1 MIQNKSN
8 SGNDIL
14 WEDKCLPRS
23 TRFDDTYYS
32 HADGRAETAHVF
44 INGNALAER
53 WPGVP
58 EFTITELGFGTGL
71 NFLETV
77 RQWQTCK
84 PPGATLNFIS
94 FEQFPITGEQ
104 MAKAHSRWPELAP
117 YSKRL
122 TGLWNPGH
130 EFLEADFD
138 TGIRLV
144 VFMGDAN
151 IRLPQL
157 ELQSDAWY
165 LDGFA
170 PSKNPELWNTALL
183 QAVFDK
189 TRPGGSFA
197 TYTAA
202 GFVRR
207 NLEAAGFEV
216 ERLEGFATKREM
228 LAGIKA

>member
-8 SGNDIL
+8 SGNDIV
-14 WEDKCLPRS
+14 WQDDCLPRS
-23 TRFDDTYYS
+23 AWFDDTYYS

-44 INGNALAER
+44 IKGNSLAER
-53 WPGVP
+53 WPEAQ

-77 RQWQTCK
+77 RQWQACK
-84 PPGATLNFIS
+84 PPGAQLNFIS
-94 FEQFPITGEQ
+94 FEQFPMTGEQ
-104 MAKAHSRWPELAP
+104 IAKALSRWPELTG

-122 TGLWNPGH
+122 IELWHPEH
-130 EFLEADFD
+130 EFLDAEFD
-138 TGIRLV
+138 SDIRLT

-170 PSKNPELWNTALL
+170 PSKNPELWNAALL

-207 NLEAAGFEV
+207 NLEAAGFDV
-216 ERLEGFATKREM
+216 ERLKGFAAKREM